1 MLTEAAMRAISG
13 GTGTQLNV
21 PGAITVNTATTGA
34 IRGADSAGGA
44 QQLTGIVD
52 YVAAWSRT
60 LTGAEAKRI
69 SAETSA
75 VAVTKVDAAVN
86 ALQPIISDT
95 GARKISCSW
104 VARPSKAGIRII

>member
-1 MLTEAAMRAISG
+1 MRSLAG
-13 GTGTQLNV
+13 V
-21 PGAITVNTATTGA
+21 
-34 IRGADSAGGA
+34 SAGGA

-60 LTGAEAKRI
+60 LTDAEAKRI

-86 ALQPIISDT
+86 ALHPIISDT
-95 GARKISCSW
+95 GARKNIVFVGGETIEGGYTDHLIARTSCSCSTS
-104 VARPSKAGIRII
+104 ACAGNTSPG